1 VTSRTRSQFWHSDGR
16 RLSGLATLLLL
27 APFFAIIAFVFL
39 YPIAQLL
46 YISFMEPAPTLDNYA
61 RVVTNPVYARVLL
74 RTVWTAV
81 LVTGLAILL
90 GFPVAYFMSRARGTT
105 AALVGAC
112 VILPLW
118 SSVLVRTAAWSFL
131 FQREGLVN
139 SGLIAVGITSEP
151 LKLLYTQGA
160 VVVAMTHVL
169 LPFMILPIFGS
180 LRAIPKDYL
189 RAAAVLGAS
198 RFATFREVI
207 LPLSLPGIASGS
219 LLVFLTALG
228 FFITPAL
235 LGSPQELMIAT
246 LVSQQIRE
254 VLDWPFA
261 SALVGVLTLFV
272 TLLAIIFSKT
282 LRFDRLMGAQS

>member
-1 VTSRTRSQFWHSDGR
+1 MNSGSRSLFWHSDGR
-16 RLSGLATLLLL
+16 RLSGFTTLLLL
-27 APFFAIIAFVFL
+27 SPFFAIIAFVFV
-39 YPIAQLL
+39 YPIGQLL
-46 YISFMEPAPTLDNYA
+46 YISFFEPRPTLDNYA
-61 RVVTNPVYARVLL
+61 RVVTNPVYARVLV

-81 LVTGLAILL
+81 LVTGLCVVL
-90 GFPVAYFMSRARGTT
+90 GFPVAYYMSRARGAV
-105 AALVGAC
+105 AALVGVC

-139 SGLIAVGITSEP
+139 SGLMAVGLTSEP
-151 LKLLYTQGA
+151 LKLLYTQSA
-160 VVVAMTHVL
+160 VVIAMAHVL
-169 LPFMILPIFGS
+169 LPFMILPIYGA
-180 LRAIPKDYL
+180 LRSIPNDYM
-189 RAAAVLGAS
+189 RAAAVLGAT
-198 RFATFREVI
+198 RFRTFIEVI

-272 TLLAIIFSKT
+272 TLLALIFSKT
-282 LRFDRLMGAQS
+282 LRFDRLMGAQQ